1 MMKTAYW
8 KNEYIELEHWPKEAY
23 TRVHEAGK
31 NGELHCSSCHQA
43 VIFYLGI
50 HDEPHFIH
58 KDPSVPPCPELPKN
72 SHSAAEA
79 KEETTDYGGFRL
91 PKSRSISTNEENKES
106 DWQSPFHIKN
116 LPPFVLSAANH
127 QSSCHP
133 FTQTLKEHGWTL
145 DEEQSL
151 AVTTDARHLLV
162 LAGAGS
168 GKTRVLTSRTAF
180 LLLEKKVNPKS
191 IMLVT
196 FTSKAAAEMKE
207 RLTRMPGMGPST
219 LQQLY
224 TGTFHAIFYRILMH
238 HDPDKWHSSKLIK
251 FDGEKEYILKIAASE
266 LGIDEREFAFDAC
279 IQQIGKWK
287 NDLYLPNDVRPD
299 GEFEHSALELY
310 KKYEQ
315 YKETHDK
322 FDFDD
327 MQTGC
332 YTLLKSDPALLS
344 AYQSRFRYFLLDEFQ
359 DINRVQY
366 EVMRLLTDK
375 AEHICFVG
383 DDDQAIYSFR
393 GSDSSFLLNLSID
406 FPDLETVYL
415 AANYRSG
422 HKIVQTANQIIAQ
435 NHVRTQKKMRA
446 LHDQSPAPV
455 LFYPHDEE
463 MESVMIMTDIME
475 KIRNGASPNDFAILY
490 RTNVMSRA
498 IFERLAVSSLPF
510 RVDADY
516 DSFYNRRAVKG
527 ILAFLKASLNPD
539 DPSMLN
545 DLLPPLYLRKTAVQD
560 AKALSIL
567 NDCSLLEALPH
578 IGGLKPFQ
586 KKTIEKAVSIIGTLK
601 NIRPDIAIETIEKE
615 LGFQNYLK
623 KRGNEGNKMDKG
635 SDEIK
640 DVKVAASKFNSVQAF
655 VDHATHMVAMSKEV
669 KKRSKTEPFAIQLGT
684 IHRSK
689 GLEYKYVY
697 LLGCVEGCMPHDYA
711 LEAWREGDRKP
722 IEEERRLL
730 YVAVTRACSEL
741 YMSVSAKRRGKAARP
756 SRFLNN
762 LKKGAP
768 LAAR

>member
-1 MMKTAYW
+1 MKTAYW
-8 KNEYIELEHWPKEAY
+8 KNEYITLEDWPKEAY

-31 NGELHCSSCHQA
+31 NGELHCPSCHQA

-50 HDEPHFIH
+50 HDNPHFIH
-58 KDPSVPPCPELPKN
+58 KDLSVPPCPEKPK
-72 SHSAAEA
+72 A
-79 KEETTDYGGFRL
+79 KSGDVPATEESVEYGGFRL
-91 PKSRSISTNEENKES
+91 PQSRSITAVES
-106 DWQSPFHIKN
+106 DRNHDWQPSFHIKN
-116 LPPFVLSAANH
+116 LPPFVQLAASH
-127 QSSCHP
+127 LASSHP
-133 FTQTLKEHGWTL
+133 FVEMLKEHGWPL
-145 DEEQSL
+145 DEEQSK
-151 AVTTDARHLLV
+151 AVTTDASHLLV

-168 GKTRVLTSRTAF
+168 GKTRVLTSRTAY
-180 LLLEKKVNPKS
+180 LLLEKEVNPKS
-191 IMLVT
+191 VMLVT
-196 FTSKAAAEMKE
+196 FTSKAALEMKE
-207 RLTRMPGMGPST
+207 RLKKMPGMNPSM
-219 LQQLY
+219 LQSLY

-238 HDPDKWHSSKLIK
+238 HDPHKWNSAKLIK
-251 FDGEKEYILKIAASE
+251 FDGEKEYILKMAASE

-287 NDLYLPNDVRPD
+287 NDLYLPSDVRPEGD
-299 GEFEHSALELY
+299 FEHSALELY

-332 YTLLKSDPALLS
+332 YTLLKSDQALLK
-344 AYQSRFRYFLLDEFQ
+344 AYQNRFRYFLLDEFQ

-366 EVMRLLTDK
+366 EIMRLLTDR

-393 GSDSSFLLNLSID
+393 GSDSSFLLNLSLD

-435 NHVRTQKKMRA
+435 NHVRTPKKMRA

-545 DLLPPLYLRKTAVQD
+545 DLLPPLYLRKTAAQD

-567 NDCSLLEALPH
+567 NDCTLLDALAH

-586 KKTIEKAVSIIGTLK
+586 KKTIEKAVSVIRTLK
-601 NIRPDIAIETIEKE
+601 EMRPDVAIEIIEKE

-640 DVKVAASKFNSVQAF
+640 DVKVAASKFTSVQDF

-669 KKRSKTEPFAIQLGT
+669 KKRSKDEPFAIQLGT

-711 LEAWREGDRKP
+711 LEAWRDGDRKP

-741 YMSVSAKRRGKAARP
+741 YMSVSSKRRGKSAKP
-756 SRFLNN
+756 SRFLNS
-762 LKKGAP
+762 LKKGA
-768 LAAR
+768 AMTAK